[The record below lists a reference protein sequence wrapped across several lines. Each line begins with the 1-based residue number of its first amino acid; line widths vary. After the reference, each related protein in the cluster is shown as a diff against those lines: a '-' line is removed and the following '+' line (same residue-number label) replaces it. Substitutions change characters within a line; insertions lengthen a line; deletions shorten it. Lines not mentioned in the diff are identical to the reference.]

1 MSETKTLT
9 AQQIL
14 EIFKGEYDSI
24 RRRYE
29 REVEKYVLKMNEDY
43 EYFFRWY
50 SGKMYK
56 AQFNLKA
63 LREMRLLTYWDDLC
77 EIEEWLERYISN
89 IELTLIEGSPYPTS
103 TSLMQNAAEVFGREA
118 LQMLRG
124 ELQRLLHAIE
134 YKG

>member
-50 SGKMYK
+50 GGKMYK

-77 EIEEWLERYISN
+77 EIEEWLERYIRN

-103 TSLMQNAAEVFGREA
+103 TSPMQNAAEVFGREA

>member
-29 REVEKYVLKMNEDY
+29 REVEKCVLKMNEDY

-50 SGKMYK
+50 GGKMYK

-77 EIEEWLERYISN
+77 EIEEWLERYIRN

>member
-14 EIFKGEYDSI
+14 KIFKGEYDSI

-50 SGKMYK
+50 GGKMYK

-63 LREMRLLTYWDDLC
+63 LREMRVLTYWDDLC
-77 EIEEWLERYISN
+77 EIEEWLERYIRN

>member
-50 SGKMYK
+50 GGKMYK

-77 EIEEWLERYISN
+77 EIEEWLERYIRN

>member
-50 SGKMYK
+50 GGKMYK

-63 LREMRLLTYWDDLC
+63 LREMRLLTCWDDLC
-77 EIEEWLERYISN
+77 EIEEWLERYIRN

>member
-50 SGKMYK
+50 GGKMYK

-77 EIEEWLERYISN
+77 EIEEWLERYIRN

-103 TSLMQNAAEVFGREA
+103 TSVMQNAAEVFGREA